1 MVALNFRQT
10 LPFILAALLIGCI
23 FPTKAFAQLNK
34 IEQAVLDAARVQETV
49 EVIIR
54 LQEQPNRA
62 IVSAVKA
69 QFYPNIEAK
78 SLQIRDKVRP
88 FRQQGQPL
96 PLNVKAEVR
105 VLHTEFDNETRQMR
119 NEIRT

>member
-1 MVALNFRQT
+1 MFAMNFRQA

-23 FPTKAFAQLNK
+23 FPTKTFAQLDK

-54 LQEQPNRA
+54 LQERPNRE